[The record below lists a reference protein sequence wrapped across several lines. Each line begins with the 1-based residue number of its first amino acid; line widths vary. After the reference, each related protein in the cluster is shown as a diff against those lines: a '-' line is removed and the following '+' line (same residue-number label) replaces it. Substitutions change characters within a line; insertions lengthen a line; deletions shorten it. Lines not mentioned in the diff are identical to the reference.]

1 MELTHV
7 GKLLFSF
14 EGWSTPYGK
23 NSLNASLKKDEKW
36 LSHKDGSV
44 EGYAMKILVLLAK
57 KCILYTNLKSL
68 NNSSTLKMPALKTK
82 FLKSS
87 IFFLL

>member
-14 EGWSTPYGK
+14 EGWNTPYGK

-44 EGYAMKILVLLAK
+44 LGYAMKILVLLAK
-57 KCILYTNLKSL
+57 NAFSTPILNL
-68 NNSSTLKMPALKTK
+68 
-82 FLKSS
+82 
-87 IFFLL
+87 